1 MEELQLALTTS
12 RVDQKNMGL
21 WLKSWQVGQV
31 LQALVVDK
39 APSGQLVLRVAGHQ
53 ITAIADIPVQ
63 KGAVL
68 SLEVSR
74 LTPQPTLKIIGAPQS
89 TPTVAAGAAD
99 PLSGAYQGLVVRQND
114 VVLPFQLMRQILN
127 GVNVTSLLPML
138 GKELDAVFRSLSQLS
153 ALKDPK
159 VLKGLL
165 SQLYQS
171 GTGNTSRLIGL
182 MALLEEGLPQQI
194 GEQDLTQLQAL
205 RDAIEG
211 ALSRLALSQI
221 KSAISQDGAVKGWY
235 FELPIFMEQEPR
247 NLFLVVEQE
256 KRGAGRE
263 SSSWRLWLALDGG
276 KLGPVEAEIFY
287 GGEALSVVLYAEQE
301 ATYRAMKSDIGQLR
315 DALEANGS
323 MTGVIQCRQGLTG
336 RTFQQAISM
345 ACLEARV

>member
-39 APSGQLVLRVAGHQ
+39 APSGQLVLRIAGHQ
-53 ITAIADIPVQ
+53 ITATADIPVQ

-89 TPTVAAGAAD
+89 THAVAAGSAD
-99 PLSGAYQGLVVRQND
+99 SLSGAYQGLVVRQND

-127 GVNVTSLLPML
+127 GVNVTSLLPIL
-138 GKELDAVFRSLSQLS
+138 GKELDAIYRSLNQLS
-153 ALKDPK
+153 AMRDPK

-165 SQLYQS
+165 SQLNQF
-171 GTGNTSRLIGL
+171 GTGNLSRLTGL
-182 MALLEEGLPQQI
+182 LALLEGGLPHQI
-194 GEQDLTQLQAL
+194 GESDLAQLQSL
-205 RDAIEG
+205 RDASEG
-211 ALSRLALSQI
+211 ALSRLALSHI
-221 KSAISQDGAVKGWY
+221 KSAVSQEGEVKGWY
-235 FELPIFMEQEPR
+235 FELPVFIEEEPR
-247 NLFLVVEQE
+247 NLFVVVEQE
-256 KRGAGRE
+256 KKHAERE
-263 SSSWRLWLALDGG
+263 SSWRLWLALDGG

-315 DALEANGS
+315 DALETRGS

-336 RTFQQAISM
+336 RSFQQAISM